1 MRERGKIM
9 NTTTQLIVRVAFVA
23 MLLVGAAC
31 NKMDRTTLS
40 ENAAADARGEL
51 TAEQAQNVETER
63 VHALQDRVEF
73 LQAQLKDVHP
83 LSAKADVP
91 GGDYIE

>member
-1 MRERGKIM
+1 MT
-9 NTTTQLIVRVAFVA
+9 TTTQIIVRVAFVA
-23 MLLVGAAC
+23 MLLVGTAC

-40 ENAAADARGEL
+40 ENASHGGL
-51 TAEQAQNVETER
+51 TAEQAQNAETER